1 MFGLLPPD
9 FECVFGAESC
19 WTEHHRLFFF
29 SFFEVSVVVLL
40 GAFRTLIFFSSNTN
54 SANLLPSVKKKKNQD
69 TQFIIESRF
78 YLMRYYVTLPAP
90 DLHDSVVYE
99 YEYDLTKRLL
109 T

>member
-1 MFGLLPPD
+1 M
-9 FECVFGAESC
+9 
-19 WTEHHRLFFF
+19 EHHRLFFF

-54 SANLLPSVKKKKNQD
+54 SANLLPSVKKKNQD